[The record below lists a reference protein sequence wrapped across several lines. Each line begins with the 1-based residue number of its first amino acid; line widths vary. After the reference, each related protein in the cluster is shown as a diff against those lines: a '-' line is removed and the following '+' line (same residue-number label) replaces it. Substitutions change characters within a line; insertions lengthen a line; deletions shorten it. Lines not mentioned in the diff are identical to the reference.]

1 MAVIG
6 GFRSDLSIA
15 RILETFPRVFC
26 FPKSRI
32 NENGGKL
39 IMKPFEFRELLRENL
54 HGAVHEALKK
64 VTTDQYE
71 RNFQVHCGYVNI
83 KNSLFVLIT
92 F

>member
-39 IMKPFEFRELLRENL
+39 IMKPFEFRELMRENL
-54 HGAVHEALKK
+54 HGTIYEALKEI
-64 VTTDQYE
+64 TTDMREFFKYTAVISIL
-71 RNFQVHCGYVNI
+71 RIAHLSY
-83 KNSLFVLIT
+83 
-92 F
+92 

>member
-6 GFRSDLSIA
+6 GFRSNLSIT

-32 NENGGKL
+32 NENGGKP
-39 IMKPFEFRELLRENL
+39 IMKPVECRELLRENL

-64 VTTDQYE
+64 VTTDMSEIFKYTAVMSIL
-71 RNFQVHCGYVNI
+71 RIACL
-83 KNSLFVLIT
+83 S
-92 F
+92 